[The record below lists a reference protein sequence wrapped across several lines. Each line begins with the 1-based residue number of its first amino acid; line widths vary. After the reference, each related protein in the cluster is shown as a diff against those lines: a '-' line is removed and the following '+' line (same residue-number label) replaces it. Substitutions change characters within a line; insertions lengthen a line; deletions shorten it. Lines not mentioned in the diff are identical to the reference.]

1 MLVIRLAR
9 GGRKKYPVYRIVAA
23 DKRRAATGKFVAV
36 LGTYNPHTKELD
48 IKKPELAQYVE
59 NGAQP
64 SEAVLRLMRKDG
76 IELPKWAVITDK
88 HRKPKK
94 EPEAVEE
101 KPADPTDGS
110 ATVEVAAEA
119 ADAKEEAAADSHNV
133 DSAEAAESKDDTATT
148 EAVADA
154 AVDAAQAEK
163 AAE

>member
-36 LGTYNPHTKELD
+36 LGTYNPHTKELSF
-48 IKKPELAQYVE
+48 KKDELNQYIA

-64 SEAVLRLMRKDG
+64 SDAVLRLMRKDG
-76 IELPKWAVITDK
+76 LELPKWAAIVDK

-94 EPEAVEE
+94 EQEETEE
-101 KPADPTDGS
+101 KAEAPAEGE
-110 ATVEVAAEA
+110 ATAEVAAEA
-119 ADAKEEAAADSHNV
+119 ADAKAEVAEETHNI
-133 DSAEAAESKDDTATT
+133 DNAEAAEAKDDAAVT

-154 AVDAAQAEK
+154 AAEAAKAEK
-163 AAE
+163 PAE